1 MTVRSVSAVA
11 VALALAAWCAPNQTQ
26 SSGAQSVHAQ
36 SAGAPTFYR
45 DALPILQQHCQRCH
59 RAGEIAPMPLTS
71 YAETKPFAAAIAADA
86 QNRKM
91 PPWFA
96 DPDLGRFAN
105 DPSLSPDEIRMLA
118 RWAAAGAPVGDRR
131 SAPAAPAFAKGWN
144 IPRPD
149 VIVRMPKPVAIPATG
164 DVDYTYEIVPTGFAE
179 DKWVQMSEVRPA
191 SRANVHH
198 AVVYVRPPGS

>member
-11 VALALAAWCAPNQTQ
+11 VALALAAWRAPNQAQ
-26 SSGAQSVHAQ
+26 SIGAQSIGAQSVHAQ

-96 DPDLGRFAN
+96 DPDVGRFAN
-105 DPSLSPDEIRMLA
+105 NPSL
-118 RWAAAGAPVGDRR
+118 
-131 SAPAAPAFAKGWN
+131 
-144 IPRPD
+144 
-149 VIVRMPKPVAIPATG
+149 
-164 DVDYTYEIVPTGFAE
+164 
-179 DKWVQMSEVRPA
+179 
-191 SRANVHH
+191 
-198 AVVYVRPPGS
+198 